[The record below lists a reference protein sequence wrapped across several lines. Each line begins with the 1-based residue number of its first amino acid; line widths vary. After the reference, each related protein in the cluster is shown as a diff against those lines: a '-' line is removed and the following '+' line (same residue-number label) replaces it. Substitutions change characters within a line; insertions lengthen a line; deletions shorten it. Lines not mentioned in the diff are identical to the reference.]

1 MLYFHWT
8 ILDSVTISVTSIPK
22 ELELKDTT
30 DLLGLPRI
38 LTYYSKWLITKLYD
52 KHDDVLFRIIN
63 FPLVFLWWL
72 FIRSWRLHLK
82 CSTVVMLNLLT
93 NMVCPS
99 LPVHLVLALVFGGVR
114 VAHLLLVLCVFSFIS
129 YVSRCTSICL
139 RFHCFV
145 FVPWLMSF
153 GFRFNRG
160 YPWFY
165 FHLVTT

>member
-63 FPLVFLWWL
+63 FPLVCGYA
-72 FIRSWRLHLK
+72 LHPLLK
-82 CSTVVMLNLLT
+82 ASPQKFYGRHTESVDKYSVSISTGAPGSCSR
-93 NMVCPS
+93 
-99 LPVHLVLALVFGGVR
+99 FGGVR

-129 YVSRCTSICL
+129 YVL
-139 RFHCFV
+139 LVV
-145 FVPWLMSF
+145 FVSVFIASSLS
-153 GFRFNRG
+153 
-160 YPWFY
+160 
-165 FHLVTT
+165 HKQK